1 MPITDDFQRLAIASI
16 IVDRDQRQRRELETK
31 DLERSIAK
39 VGLLQPIIIDRG
51 LKLKAGERR
60 LTACRNLGHQDISVR
75 FIESLSPVEA
85 QIIELE
91 ENLNRVDLDWQD
103 QVSAVARIHNLY
115 RELDPDWTQAET
127 ADQIS
132 LSQGTI
138 AMYLRVSAEMEMDRV
153 AKATTVREAWGIIQR
168 KDSRA
173 HGEALAELLEE
184 TDAIL
189 TEATSEGELPFPIE
203 GTGAEGLGYIEVLG
217 TESRKA
223 YIPPKLAPPVD
234 PIKVENFLTWAPA
247 YSGRKFNFI
256 HCDFPYGVNFAS
268 GPQGKGAEPGEIY
281 DDSPE
286 VYWDLLVG
294 LCQSLDRLMSVSAH
308 LMFWLSA
315 EHSIQVRTREIFSQL
330 APTLEFQ
337 KFPLVW
343 VKSDNAGIASDSRR
357 NPRHIYETCLL
368 ASRGKR
374 QIVKI
379 VSDAYSAPTDK
390 RLHISTKPEPMLR
403 HFMGMLVDENTSL
416 FDPTA
421 GSGAALRA
429 ADELGAKTVFGL
441 EIDAKAAELAN
452 QAFRNAR
459 GLRRASKA
467 LEA

>member
-1 MPITDDFQRLAIASI
+1 VPITDDFKRLPIGSI
-16 IVDRDQRQRRELETK
+16 VVERDSRQRREFETK
-31 DLERSIAK
+31 DLERSIQNI
-39 VGLLQPIIIDRG
+39 GLLNPIIVDRN
-51 LKLKAGERR
+51 LVLKAGERR
-60 LTACRNLGHQDISVR
+60 LSACKALGHQDIAVR
-75 FIESLSPVEA
+75 FIEQLSPVEA

-91 ENLNRVDLDWQD
+91 ENLNRVDLEWQD

-115 RELDPDWTQAET
+115 RELDQDWTQADTGEH
-127 ADQIS
+127 IS

-138 AMYLRVSAEMEMDRV
+138 AMYLRVNAEMLMDRV
-153 AKATTVREAWGIIQR
+153 AKASTVREAWGIIQR
-168 KDSRA
+168 KDSRE
-173 HGEALAELLEE
+173 HGEALAELLDD
-184 TDAIL
+184 TDAAL
-189 TEATSEGELPFPIE
+189 AAPAADGDLPFPTE
-203 GTGAEGLGYIEVLG
+203 GQGSWPASSHTIGADGKHTY
-217 TESRKA
+217 T
-223 YIPPKLAPPVD
+223 PPRAVAPVD
-234 PIKVENFLTWAPA
+234 PIKVESFLEWGPA
-247 YSGRKFNFI
+247 YKGRKFNLL
-256 HCDFPYGVNFAS
+256 HCDFPYGIGFAD
-268 GPQGKGAEPGEIY
+268 GPQGRGLEPGEIY

-286 VYWDLLVG
+286 VYWTLLDC
-294 LCQSLDRLMSVSAH
+294 LCLNLDKIMSVSAH

-315 EHSIQVRTREIFSQL
+315 EHSIQVRTRETFARL

-337 KFPLVW
+337 KFPLIW

-368 ASRGKR
+368 ASRGRR

-429 ADELGAKTVFGL
+429 ADELGAKTVLGL
-441 EIDAKAAELAN
+441 EIDQKSAEVAN

-459 GLRRASKA
+459 SLRRASKI